1 MGNAYFEIKLNLIK
15 PILSGKSRCK
25 LLKSIIFLTMFS
37 ENNRKPVFS
46 ESKS

>member
-1 MGNAYFEIKLNLIK
+1 MGNAYFEIQLNLIK
-15 PILSGKSRCK
+15 PNLSGQSRCK
-25 LLKSIIFLTMFS
+25 LLKSIIFLTMLN